1 VSVVVDATDS
11 GFHQLQQVA
20 DSNLVPYFR
29 IEPTIGP
36 FARAAADYV
45 LNLNAT
51 DAALIFQNEAGARML
66 CHIPRP
72 HSANAQSV
80 RRQGIELGSSR
91 VRVPLNTPISRP

>member
-11 GFHQLQQVA
+11 GFQRLRQLL
-20 DSNLVPYFR
+20 DLNLVPYFR

-51 DAALIFQNEAGARML
+51 DAALIFQNEAGIHVSHKCAA
-66 CHIPRP
+66 C
-72 HSANAQSV
+72 V
-80 RRQGIELGSSR
+80 
-91 VRVPLNTPISRP
+91 